1 MSPVWNRLIRFV
13 AADSKIYFGEPVIA
27 DATVTVDKLLE
38 NGALEAK
45 VIKGDIF
52 AEDAIISD
60 EVVKVVQLL
69 GPLTV
74 EQVPIIKC
82 VGLNYK
88 THSKLANHIQ
98 LVLEC

>member
-13 AADSKIYFGEPVIA
+13 AADNQVYFGEPVIA
-27 DATVTVDKLLE
+27 DAAATVDKLLE
-38 NGALEAK
+38 QGTLEAK
-45 VIKGDIF
+45 VVKGDIF
-52 AEDAIISD
+52 AEDAVVTD

-88 THSKLANHIQ
+88 THSKFMQKLQ
-98 LVLEC
+98 KV